1 VHRSSATIARSAL
14 TPPSTLTKPEAILFT
29 KIVDANTHLKIRDV
43 TLLSAFV
50 VAVTKY
56 EAFARV
62 NDVPS
67 WERAGRLMLALAR
80 GLRLLP
86 TTARRTLTRMR
97 EDHHPSTIAAY
108 LAEHPH
114 IPEEDDD
121 DRHIN

>member
-1 VHRSSATIARSAL
+1 
-14 TPPSTLTKPEAILFT
+14 LTKLEQILFT
-29 KIVDANTHLKIRDV
+29 KIVDANPHLKTRDI

-56 EAFARV
+56 EHFARV
-62 NDVPS
+62 NEVPS

-97 EDHHPSTIAAY
+97 EDHHVSPVAQY
-108 LAEHPH
+108 LAEHP
-114 IPEEDDD
+114 EDDD
-121 DRHIN
+121 DGIIHTH